1 MSCRAPRPL
10 PEREMVQIQ
19 LHRSLL
25 PLLVACLVQGSVA
38 ASARDFRAADTQAE
52 DYPTVQ
58 ALAFMDQLV
67 ATKSGGRHRIRVF
80 HSRQL
85 GEEKETIEQTRVG
98 AIDLNRTNVAPIGG
112 GGSPRQHFL
121 RSLPSPLVCRPS

>member
-1 MSCRAPRPL
+1 MACRAPRPL

-25 PLLVACLVQGSVA
+25 PLLVACLVQGSVT

-58 ALAFMDQLV
+58 ALVFMDQLV

-80 HSRQL
+80 HRS
-85 GEEKETIEQTRVG
+85 EERRVG
-98 AIDLNRTNVAPIGG
+98 KEWRD
-112 GGSPRQHFL
+112 GGSTE
-121 RSLPSPLVCRPS
+121 SIEDT